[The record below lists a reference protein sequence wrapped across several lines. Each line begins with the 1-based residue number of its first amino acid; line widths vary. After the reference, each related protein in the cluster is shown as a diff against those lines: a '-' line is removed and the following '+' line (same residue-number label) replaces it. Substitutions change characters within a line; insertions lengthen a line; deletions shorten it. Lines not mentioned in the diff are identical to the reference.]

1 MLRINVCAFV
11 RCLPRCLLQGMSPE
25 QYEAQKEAVADE
37 VCSRLEALFPGLT
50 AAIEFR
56 EVGTPR
62 THRRY
67 LSREDGTYGP
77 IPSRRPLGMLSMPF
91 NSTSVQGLYCVGDST
106 FPGQG
111 VNAVVFSGFGCAH
124 RVAVDIGLEPGWPA
138 VDKAYASLLNFVRD
152 RS

>member
-1 MLRINVCAFV
+1 MFARKQSIGRSDWFLPCPQVDTGHVLCHGLAHAQLRDNPGQFF
-11 RCLPRCLLQGMSPE
+11 LPCPQ
-25 QYEAQKEAVADE
+25 
-37 VCSRLEALFPGLT
+37 
-50 AAIEFR
+50 
-56 EVGTPR
+56 VGTPR

-91 NSTSVQGLYCVGDST
+91 NTTSVKSLYCVGDST

-124 RVAVDIGLEPGWPA
+124 RVAVDIGLEPGWPI
-138 VDKAYASLLNFVRD
+138 VDKAYQGLLNYVRD

>member
-1 MLRINVCAFV
+1 MYGWNVLV
-11 RCLPRCLLQGMSPE
+11 TPTHLHPSLQNTTPHTTS
-25 QYEAQKEAVADE
+25 K
-37 VCSRLEALFPGLT
+37 
-50 AAIEFR
+50 
-56 EVGTPR
+56 VGTPR

-77 IPSRRPLGMLSMPF
+77 IPSRRPLGMLSMPM
-91 NSTSVQGLYCVGDST
+91 NTTAVDGLYCVGDST

-124 RVAVDIGLEPGWPA
+124 RAAVDLGLEAGWPA
-138 VDKAYASLLNFVRD
+138 VDKAYRALLDFARD